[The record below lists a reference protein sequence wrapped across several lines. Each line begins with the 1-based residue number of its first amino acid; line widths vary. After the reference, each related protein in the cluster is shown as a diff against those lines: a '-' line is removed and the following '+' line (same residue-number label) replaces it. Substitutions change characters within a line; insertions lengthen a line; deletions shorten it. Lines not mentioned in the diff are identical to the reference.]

1 MQCGDSRVR
10 MLERPLVVPLTAVLA
25 MAAAAFSAAELT
37 VRRSGEEIRII
48 APRMRLLEGR
58 TLDRLHNGMVV
69 RFEFQLSVLGEGKR
83 SVLKR
88 TSTRFV
94 MSYDLWEEKFS
105 VVRVTGTPRS
115 VSHLSATNAETWC
128 VDQLSL
134 EVSDFA
140 PQQAISLRL
149 DVRAEDLE
157 RRSRDGADSSL
168 SLSDLVDIF
177 SRTGRTAQQR
187 WTFES
192 GPFRPGDLKA
202 GTG

>member
-1 MQCGDSRVR
+1 MR
-10 MLERPLVVPLTAVLA
+10 MLRRPYVALLAAVLA
-25 MAAAAFSAAELT
+25 IAAAAFSAAELT

-48 APRMRLLEGR
+48 APRMRILEGR
-58 TLDRLHNGMVV
+58 TLDRLQNGIAVG
-69 RFEFQLSVLGEGKR
+69 FDFQIFVLGEGKR

-105 VVRVTGTPRS
+105 VTRVTGPPRS
-115 VSHLSATNAETWC
+115 ISHLSANNAESWC

-134 EVSDFA
+134 QASDFA

-157 RRSRDGADSSL
+157 RRSRDGTDSGL
-168 SLSDLVDIF
+168 SLTDLVEIF
-177 SRTGRTAQQR
+177 SRTGRTSQQK

-192 GPFRPGDLKA
+192 GPFRPADLKA
-202 GTG
+202 GAG

>member
-1 MQCGDSRVR
+1 
-10 MLERPLVVPLTAVLA
+10 
-25 MAAAAFSAAELT
+25 
-37 VRRSGEEIRII
+37 
-48 APRMRLLEGR
+48 
-58 TLDRLHNGMVV
+58 
-69 RFEFQLSVLGEGKR
+69 
-83 SVLKR
+83 
-88 TSTRFV
+88 

-105 VVRVTGTPRS
+105 VARVTGPPRS
-115 VSHLSATNAETWC
+115 VSHVSAINAETWC

-157 RRSRDGADSSL
+157 RRSREGNDSGL
-168 SLSDLVDIF
+168 SLSDLVEIF